1 MEEKSKDILK
11 QGMME
16 TKSDFTSSIMD
27 QINAEEEALSTVLSE
42 QGVMKPSLD
51 FTTNLMA
58 QLEGKVPAKTYAPI
72 ISKRTWIFITA
83 ACIALTIFVLS
94 TAQQGSSQAFEYLNT
109 LDLSSKVSSVFKGS
123 YGLLYIAFGVLVLSI
138 GLTIE
143 QRFGKKINP

>member
-1 MEEKSKDILK
+1 MEEKNKDLLK

-16 TKSDFTSSIMD
+16 TKPNFTSSIMD

-42 QGVMKPSLD
+42 QGVMKPSLN
-51 FTTNLMA
+51 FTANLMA

-72 ISKRTWIFITA
+72 ISKRTWIFIAA
-83 ACIALTIFVLS
+83 ACIALTIFVFS
-94 TAQQGSSQAFEYLNT
+94 TAQQGSSQVSEYLNT
-109 LDLSSKVSSVFKGS
+109 MDLSSKVSSVFKES